1 METKTKVRLR
11 SVGGFDTIYA
21 LDTSDVEE
29 GFEAYEPLCAEDF
42 ANVTAHF
49 TDDYGHTA
57 LLYHKNDE
65 TRILIAD
72 SIDLEFY
79 PEGE

>member
-11 SVGGFDTIYA
+11 SVGGFYIIYA
-21 LDTSDVEE
+21 LDTSEVEE
-29 GFEAYEPLCAEDF
+29 GDTYETLCAEDF
-42 ANVTAHF
+42 ANVEAHF

>member
-1 METKTKVRLR
+1 METTTKVRLR
-11 SVGGFDTIYA
+11 SVDGFNTIYA
-21 LDTSDVEE
+21 LDTSEVEE
-29 GFEAYEPLCAEDF
+29 GQTYVPLSAEDF
-42 ANVTAHF
+42 SNVLSHF

-57 LLYHKNDE
+57 LLYYQNDE